1 MNIGKIPK
9 LAQGGYFKKNDPQ
22 LAIVG
27 DNKREPEITTPESK
41 IYEQAMKAI
50 KDSNSL
56 SNTKEMRII
65 LEVRYEDGRK
75 IIKKINQAQ
84 IEEGELL
91 LLV

>member
-1 MNIGKIPK
+1 
-9 LAQGGYFKKNDPQ
+9 
-22 LAIVG
+22 
-27 DNKREPEITTPESK
+27 
-41 IYEQAMKAI
+41 MKAI

-84 IEEGELL
+84 IEEGEVL